1 MLTIPVEKEIISIVK
16 SVIKREIIHER
27 LIDGMINNTIVESK
41 KNNKKEKRSFF
52 LNLIFIILMA
62 IKS

>member
-27 LIDGMINNTIVESK
+27 LIDGMINNTIMESK

-62 IKS
+62 INS

>member
-27 LIDGMINNTIVESK
+27 LIDGMINKTIVESK
-41 KNNKKEKRSFF
+41 KNNKR
-52 LNLIFIILMA
+52 
-62 IKS
+62 KSGLFS

>member
-27 LIDGMINNTIVESK
+27 LIDGMINNKIVESK

-62 IKS
+62 INS